1 MIDNQ
6 IDETSGTVRLRARFA
21 NADDRLWPG
30 QLVSVRVRIGQTTDA
45 LVVDAA
51 AIQRGVEGSFVYRV
65 VGDGSVEV
73 LPVTVGEAENG
84 QVAVQG
90 ELRVGDVIVRDG
102 QSRLRPVWSSLKP
115 AHRLPGRGRT
125 MSIRVSLSSWF
136 VRHPVATTLLTL
148 AVILLGVAALPRL
161 PVAPLPEA
169 EFPTIRV
176 NASLPGASAETM
188 ASAVA
193 TPLETQLTGVP
204 GIIEM
209 ASTSALGS
217 TSITL
222 QFDLERTSIPPHR
235 KYRRQSMRRPGACPA
250 TCRTCRPGARST
262 RPTARSWCS
271 AWSRHRCR

>member
-1 MIDNQ
+1 VTVQQTDPISVVFALPQDALPQLRQALAAGDVAVQALDRDGGQRLAEGTLQVIDNQ

-102 QSRLRPVWSSLKP
+102 QSRLRPGVVVTE
-115 AHRLPGRGRT
+115 AGA
-125 MSIRVSLSSWF
+125 
-136 VRHPVATTLLTL
+136 PVAR
-148 AVILLGVAALPRL
+148 AGAAP
-161 PVAPLPEA
+161 
-169 EFPTIRV
+169 
-176 NASLPGASAETM
+176 
-188 ASAVA
+188 
-193 TPLETQLTGVP
+193 
-204 GIIEM
+204 
-209 ASTSALGS
+209 
-217 TSITL
+217 
-222 QFDLERTSIPPHR
+222 
-235 KYRRQSMRRPGACPA
+235 
-250 TCRTCRPGARST
+250 
-262 RPTARSWCS
+262 
-271 AWSRHRCR
+271 